1 MKYLTK
7 AVLKVK
13 PKRIVL
19 ITLLGLCYIPTSF
32 AATQDELEA
41 RISMLEQK
49 LLAISQESID
59 LKKQVIESNKQLA
72 QLNKNIQQQQIVINN
87 QQKVLRNQSVALART
102 STKTS
107 APKQTGTQVNSDPVV
122 QQ

>member
-19 ITLLGLCYIPTSF
+19 ITLLGLCYVPTSF

-41 RISMLEQK
+41 RILMLEQK
-49 LLAISQESID
+49 LLALTQESID
-59 LKKQVIESNKQLA
+59 LKKQVN
-72 QLNKNIQQQQIVINN
+72 
-87 QQKVLRNQSVALART
+87 
-102 STKTS
+102 
-107 APKQTGTQVNSDPVV
+107 
-122 QQ
+122 